1 MVDAPCPP
9 PVPAT
14 AAQVMIIQALLQ
26 PGPLD
31 PALVEHYLSPAA
43 VAAREEA
50 EVAQKLRDWP
60 NLCKYRA
67 ENAALAGKPPP
78 RIVFIGDSITEIW
91 RHADPDLFGGDV
103 LGRGISG
110 QTSPQTLVRISADAV
125 ALRPRLIHLLS
136 GGNDIAGNTGPSHP
150 DDYKNNI
157 RAMVTIAE
165 AHGIRMI
172 IGSIAPSS
180 GVYWRRQVEPRPRI
194 RELNRWLREFTGERG
209 IVFVD
214 YHSALATEDGSFRPE
229 LSNDGVHPNLAGYA
243 VMRPLVDQ
251 AMARAARQG

>member
-1 MVDAPCPP
+1 MTDAPCPP
-9 PVPAT
+9 PAPPT
-14 AAQVMIIQALLQ
+14 PMQVAIVTALLK

-31 PALVEHYLSPAA
+31 QALVAEFLSPAA
-43 VAAREEA
+43 IEARQQAEA
-50 EVAQKLRDWP
+50 EQKLSDWP
-60 NLCKYRA
+60 NLCKYRG
-67 ENAALAGKPPP
+67 ENAALAGTAPP

-91 RHADPDLFGGDV
+91 RHADPDLFGDGV
-103 LGRGISG
+103 VGRGISG
-110 QTSPQTLVRISADAV
+110 QTSPQTLVRFYADAV
-125 ALRPRLIHLLS
+125 ALRPKLIHLLS

-157 RAMVTIAE
+157 RSMVAIAE

-180 GVYWRRQVEPRPRI
+180 RVYWRPQIEPRPRI
-194 RELNRWLREFTGERG
+194 RDLNRWLREFTGERK

-214 YHSALATEDGSFRPE
+214 YHSALATEDGSFRPD

-243 VMRPLVDQ
+243 VMRTLVD
-251 AMARAARQG
+251 RAIAWATQ